1 MNFYDYIFCRLYKF
15 RNVNISQSNS
25 AFSSLLIM
33 SLNIFCI
40 FLILIYLLELKLNF
54 DLIGL
59 YYHANFLVKALLP
72 LFFLLLHLFYFYKN
86 NKYKSIILRYDSI
99 QKDKFYKLKG
109 ILVFIYSIFPI
120 WLTLIIALLG
130 INGYL

>member
-1 MNFYDYIFCRLYKF
+1 MNFYDYIFYRLYKF

-25 AFSSLLIM
+25 AFPSLLIM

-54 DLIGL
+54 DLIRL
-59 YYHANFLVKALLP
+59 YYHTNFLVKALLP

-86 NKYKSIILRYDSI
+86 NRYKSIILKYDSI
-99 QKDKFYKLKG
+99 QIDKFYKLKG
-109 ILVFIYSIFPI
+109 ILIFIYSIFPI
-120 WLTLIIALLG
+120 WLTLIIAFLG